1 MCASIAAAAMEHGY
15 GCVYVTLCFVSGLI
29 KLPENCLCIASINL
43 TTEVCRIVIDVS
55 EISVRQLL
63 LGEGCDYTNLFSAS
77 NFDDA
82 TQIILDF
89 TIFDV
94 HVNYVQVLCF
104 NFLSISSR
112 WIYKHAGNVYVE
124 IGNEETGPDSS
135 LITLPQNL
143 YLLSTTQ

>member
-1 MCASIAAAAMEHGY
+1 MCASIAAAAATDHGH

-29 KLPENCLCIASINL
+29 KLPENRLCIATINL
-43 TTEVCRIVIDVS
+43 TTEVCRIVTDAS
-55 EISVRQLL
+55 EISVHQLL

-77 NFDDA
+77 NFDAA
-82 TQIILDF
+82 TRIILDF

-104 NFLSISSR
+104 NFLSTSSR

-124 IGNEETGPDSS
+124 IGNEEIGPVLSS
-135 LITLPQNL
+135 HYPKTCI
-143 YLLSTTQ
+143 Y